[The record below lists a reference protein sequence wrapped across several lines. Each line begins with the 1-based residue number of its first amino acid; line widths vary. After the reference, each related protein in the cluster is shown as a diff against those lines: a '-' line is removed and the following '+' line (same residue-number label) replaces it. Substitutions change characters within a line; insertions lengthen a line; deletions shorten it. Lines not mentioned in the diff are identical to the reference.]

1 MIADLEKMTRMIE
14 SFSKEEHIQLLKI
27 IVEKDSASVSEN
39 SNGTFVQMNELKE
52 ETIEQINKY
61 IDYVLL
67 KECEIKE
74 VEDTKDRLKNNMEEW
89 NGKEWNGKEWN
100 KRRGLNGRTYFMEW
114 LPLFHLT
121 LWKVGLTWWTDLA
134 VKSDHDFHPVFL
146 LYFTNKSIT

>member
-1 MIADLEKMTRMIE
+1 MIADLDKMTRMIE

-52 ETIEQINKY
+52 ETLEQMNKY

-74 VEDTKDRLKNNMEEW
+74 VEDTKDRLKTNLEE
-89 NGKEWNGKEWN
+89 
-100 KRRGLNGRTYFMEW
+100 
-114 LPLFHLT
+114 
-121 LWKVGLTWWTDLA
+121 
-134 VKSDHDFHPVFL
+134 
-146 LYFTNKSIT
+146 